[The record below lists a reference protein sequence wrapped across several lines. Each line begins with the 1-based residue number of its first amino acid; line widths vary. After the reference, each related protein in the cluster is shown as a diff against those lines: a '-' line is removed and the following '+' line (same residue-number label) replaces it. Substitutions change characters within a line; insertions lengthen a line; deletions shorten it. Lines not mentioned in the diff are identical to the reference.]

1 MNIVILNTLGV
12 QQNKHVWGLLYLF
25 NILYSFFNNT
35 NRILAQKIHA
45 NVYDMYTD
53 ILLMLNLFTV
63 LHFIDLFVNC
73 YHYVFVY

>member
-35 NRILAQKIHA
+35 NRILAQKIRA

-53 ILLMLNLFTV
+53 ILLMFNL
-63 LHFIDLFVNC
+63 
-73 YHYVFVY
+73 